1 MAYPT
6 GSGSE
11 RLQRGTVNGLN
22 NNTTALLFNG
32 ANGTTVDQ
40 ETNEVPALH
49 IITLLN
55 ISFTE
60 MSGNDELVKMYVE
73 CASPTD
79 AIFLLNEQPV
89 PAKGTF
95 TYSEKIVLVGGDH
108 LILQMVTDGIIDV
121 HYSYID
127 QDWT

>member
-11 RLQRGTVNGLN
+11 RLQRGTVQSLTE
-22 NNTTALLFNG
+22 NTTALLFTG
-32 ANGTTVDQ
+32 ANGTTLNQ
-40 ETNEVPALH
+40 ETNTVPALH
-49 IITLLN
+49 IITILN
-55 ISFTE
+55 ITFTE
-60 MSGNDELVKMYVE
+60 IAGNAELLKMYIE

-79 AIFLLNEQPV
+79 AIHILNEQPL

-95 TYSEKIVLVGGDH
+95 VYSDKIVLVAGDKVIVY
-108 LILQMVTDGIIDV
+108 LNSAGTVDV